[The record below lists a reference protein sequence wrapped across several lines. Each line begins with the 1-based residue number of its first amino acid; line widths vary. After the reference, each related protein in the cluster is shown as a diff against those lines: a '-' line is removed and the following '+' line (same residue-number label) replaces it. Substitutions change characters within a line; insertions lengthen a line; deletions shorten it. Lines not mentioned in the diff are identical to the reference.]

1 MKIAFH
7 FDADHESLGSCYGWP
22 IEGHLLRLI
31 VNDKNLDI
39 HSKIFVGDL
48 LLHSLTMDVEY
59 SETGSTHRFNKEAFI
74 TAVNAWINPP
84 SFIWKTFTQASFER
98 VLNHNVYII
107 CFESLRLRDAERLDK
122 ALREKP
128 YYLGAM
134 QVDEESP
141 VHWAAYAGS
150 LVPQLR
156 IYGKNINVFY
166 EGFEEDGLDYGLM
179 EGLKKLGFTIVEPE
193 SLNGKYTI
201 FDKYHDFEHAR
212 RVANLNRTLGDT
224 LGFVVDFVI
233 ARLSDPAPEIG
244 NKIWSA
250 ITAFERAEVDEDYA
264 HVAISCRRAIE
275 YVTDQLF
282 PPEDD
287 SSNERKL
294 GPKQYR
300 NRLLAFADRERK
312 SDTNVDLI
320 CVSTEA
326 LAQQLEKL
334 SNLANK
340 GIHSDVARHE
350 ARRCLIRTILLLD
363 DVLSLKTGTLQ
374 IKDHLDD
381 QLVREMFSGD
391 DS

>member
-7 FDADHESLGSCYGWP
+7 FDADHESLGSSYGLP
-22 IEGHLLRLI
+22 IEKDVLSFILSNRA
-31 VNDKNLDI
+31 LDI

-48 LLHSLTMDVEY
+48 LLHSLTMDVEN
-59 SETGSTHRFNKEAFI
+59 SDTGSTHRFNKEAFI
-74 TAVNAWINPP
+74 AAVDAWINP
-84 SFIWKTFTQASFER
+84 SNFIWKTFSQASFEK

-107 CFESLRLRDAERLDK
+107 CFESLRLRDGERLDE

-141 VHWAAYAGS
+141 IHWAAYAHS
-150 LVPQLR
+150 LVPRLR
-156 IYGKNINVFY
+156 IYGKNISVFY
-166 EGFEEDGLDYGLM
+166 EGPEEDGLDYGLM
-179 EGLKKLGFTIVEPE
+179 EGLKKLGFTTVGAE

-201 FDKYHDFEHAR
+201 FDKYHDFEQAR

-250 ITAFERAEVDEDYA
+250 ITAFEKAEVDEDYA
-264 HVAISCRRAIE
+264 HVATTCRRVIE

-282 PPEDD
+282 PPVDN

-294 GPKQYR
+294 GPTQYR
-300 NRLLAFADRERK
+300 KRLLAFADRERK

-320 CVSTEA
+320 SVSTDA

-334 SNLANK
+334 SSLANK

-363 DVLSLKTGTLQ
+363 DVLSLKTGTLE
-374 IKDHLDD
+374 IKDHIDD
-381 QLVREMFSGD
+381 ELVRSIFSKD